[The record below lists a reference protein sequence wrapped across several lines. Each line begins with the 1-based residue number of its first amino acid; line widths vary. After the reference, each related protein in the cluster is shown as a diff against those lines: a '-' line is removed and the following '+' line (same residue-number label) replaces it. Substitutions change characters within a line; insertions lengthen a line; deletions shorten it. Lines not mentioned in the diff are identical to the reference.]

1 MEMSD
6 HVTFTTPFFAVEPGE
21 DAHTNPGIYGRALAR
36 WLAEALRARG
46 LAVEDAIPEDWGW
59 CITVKREPLA
69 LRVACANVDG
79 SVTEWRVFA
88 AAERGLRQWLRRA
101 GDATAEVRA
110 LQAHLAAIV
119 PTVPGARDIAWDT
132 D

>member
-88 AAERGLRQWLRRA
+88 VAAPAHHGGRLLAPARAVPAHRPSLR
-101 GDATAEVRA
+101 
-110 LQAHLAAIV
+110 
-119 PTVPGARDIAWDT
+119 AR
-132 D
+132 